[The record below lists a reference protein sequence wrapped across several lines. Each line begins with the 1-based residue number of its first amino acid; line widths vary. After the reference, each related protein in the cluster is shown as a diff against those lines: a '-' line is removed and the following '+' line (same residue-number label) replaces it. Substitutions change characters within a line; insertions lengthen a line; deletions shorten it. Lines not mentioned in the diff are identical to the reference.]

1 MTIDINNLWLGRMQQ
16 EIGVLSS
23 NVMLLTLQCDA
34 LRTQA
39 QLDAELIEALKRRCQ
54 AAEQDNQALKAQIQP
69 AVQARARSAAGNVAK
84 NVTPSGSAQA
94 PRGTH
99 PDQSA

>member
-1 MTIDINNLWLGRMQQ
+1 MTNDINNLWLGRIQQ

-54 AAEQDNQALKAQIQP
+54 VAEQDNLTLKAQMQP
-69 AVQARARSAAGNVAK
+69 AVRARTRNAAGAA
-84 NVTPSGSAQA
+84 TQSGSAQA